1 MKVKVKAKH
10 KLKSYLRWDML
21 YILDKIDQGGEYSNV
36 VLDRYIQNSKRDQ
49 RDIDLL
55 VRVVY
60 GSVQRRKTLDF
71 LIEPYIQGKKV
82 DSWVRSLL
90 RMSVFQMVYLDRIP
104 NYAIVDDAV
113 TIAKTNGHQ
122 GLGKFVNGVLR
133 QFMRQPLRS
142 IELIKDPIKRLAITY
157 SIDDWLVEYFSKHLS
172 EESLEVFL
180 ASLNEEPLI
189 SARINL
195 LKITQKQ
202 AIDWFNLRG
211 MPVEGSPISSFGLR
225 FEKKTPIHSDLFK
238 EGALTIQDESS
249 MLVAPLGQL
258 KGHEKVLDACA
269 APGGKATHIASLLDN
284 GHLWALDISKR
295 KLKILADHLDRMNL
309 SDRVTLHATDALK
322 YSPDF
327 QDLFDVIY
335 LDAPC
340 SGTGLMRRKPE
351 IKYRKDQTSIDSL
364 CQIQDQLL
372 EKAASLLKPGG
383 RLIYSTCSLVYEENE
398 YQVQSFLKKHS
409 NFMIDPVK
417 EEEGVPK
424 KLLTEEGYIRVW
436 PQVYHTDGFFIS
448 RFIKSK
454 D

>member
-1 MKVKVKAKH
+1 
-10 KLKSYLRWDML
+10 
-21 YILDKIDQGGEYSNV
+21 
-36 VLDRYIQNSKRDQ
+36 
-49 RDIDLL
+49 
-55 VRVVY
+55 
-60 GSVQRRKTLDF
+60 
-71 LIEPYIQGKKV
+71 
-82 DSWVRSLL
+82 
-90 RMSVFQMVYLDRIP
+90 
-104 NYAIVDDAV
+104 
-113 TIAKTNGHQ
+113 
-122 GLGKFVNGVLR
+122 
-133 QFMRQPLRS
+133 
-142 IELIKDPIKRLAITY
+142 
-157 SIDDWLVEYFSKHLS
+157 
-172 EESLEVFL
+172 
-180 ASLNEEPLI
+180 
-189 SARINL
+189 
-195 LKITQKQ
+195 
-202 AIDWFNLRG
+202 
-211 MPVEGSPISSFGLR
+211 
-225 FEKKTPIHSDLFK
+225 
-238 EGALTIQDESS
+238 